1 VWIIEGGG
9 FFMRQS
15 SASGQ
20 KTVLLIV
27 RAVVIGSVAGA
38 LVCALLLAC
47 LAFAFVSAESIPH
60 NFLSAFIIAVTIIS
74 AFVAGV
80 VTAKITKQRGLLCG
94 SAAGLVLFLIFLI
107 AGVAVSQG
115 HTNAEVFVRLILM
128 LLSGG
133 IGGLLSVNGK
143 SRRK

>member
-15 SASGQ
+15 GASGQ
-20 KTVLLIV
+20 KTVLFTI
-27 RAVVIGSVAGA
+27 RAVVIGSVVGA

-60 NFLSAFIIAVTIIS
+60 NFLSAFILAVIIIS
-74 AFVAGV
+74 SFVAGI
-80 VTAKITKQRGLLCG
+80 VTVKITKQRGLLCG
-94 SAAGLVLFLIFLI
+94 SAAGLLLFLIFFI
-107 AGVAVSQG
+107 AGVAASQG
-115 HTNAEVFVRLILM
+115 HTSAEVFMRLIMM

-133 IGGLLSVNGK
+133 IGGLLAVNGK
-143 SRRK
+143 SRRN

>member
-1 VWIIEGGG
+1 
-9 FFMRQS
+9 MRES

-20 KTVLLIV
+20 KTVLLIT
-27 RAVVIGSVAGA
+27 RAVVIGAVAGA

-47 LAFAFVSAESIPH
+47 FALAFVSAENIP
-60 NFLSAFIIAVTIIS
+60 NNLLPAFIVAVTIIS

-80 VTAKITKQRGLLCG
+80 VTARISKQRGLLCG
-94 SAAGLVLFLIFLI
+94 SAAGLLLFLIFLI

-115 HTNAEVFVRLILM
+115 HTNAEVFMRLILM
-128 LLSGG
+128 LISGG

>member
-1 VWIIEGGG
+1 
-9 FFMRQS
+9 MRES

-20 KTVLLIV
+20 KTVLLII
-27 RAVVIGSVAGA
+27 RAVVIGAVAGA

-47 LAFAFVSAESIPH
+47 FALAFVSAENIPH
-60 NFLSAFIIAVTIIS
+60 NLLPAFIVAVTIIS

-80 VTAKITKQRGLLCG
+80 VTARISKQRGLLCG
-94 SAAGLVLFLIFLI
+94 SAAGLLLFLIFLI

-115 HTNAEVFVRLILM
+115 HTNAEVFMRLILM
-128 LLSGG
+128 LISGG